1 MAESAVLQR
10 REAPRG
16 LVSRRPLSDDGSVR
30 WYAARAGEGRE
41 DALAR
46 RLRTLLARDVLE
58 DAFCPGWEMVLRR
71 RGERFGAVR
80 AMFPGYALLASADGA
95 ALSRAL
101 SGLSFAVPMA
111 GRRAGALS
119 PLDADVQKW
128 LEGALDEGRVLRA
141 SEGFIEGGVLTVER
155 GPLRGSEALVRRI
168 DRHRSMAWVGLGE
181 PDAGGQALLRAALSV
196 PRKE

>member
-1 MAESAVLQR
+1 MAESAAQQR
-10 REAPRG
+10 ETPRG
-16 LVSRRPLSDDGSVR
+16 LVSPRPLSDDGSVR

-46 RLRTLLARDVLE
+46 KLRSVLPAEVLE
-58 DAFCPGWEMVLRR
+58 DAFCPRWEMVLKS
-71 RGERFGAVR
+71 RGEWFKVVR
-80 AMFPGYALLASADGA
+80 AMFPGYVMLASADGG

-111 GRRAGALS
+111 GRRGSALS
-119 PLDADVQKW
+119 PVDAEVQGW
-128 LEGALDEGRVLRA
+128 LEGALDEGHVLRA
-141 SEGFIEGGVLTVER
+141 SEGSIRAGELTVEH
-155 GPLRGSEALVRRI
+155 GPLRGSEARVRKI

-181 PDAGGQALLRAALSV
+181 PGGGQTLLRVALSV